1 MIETA
6 LLCLALNVYFE
17 ARGEE
22 SIAGKIAVAEVT
34 LNRVASQD
42 YPNTICEVVLQE
54 NQNGCSFSWWCDKK
68 SDVPAERYAFQES
81 KALARM
87 MIKDGEYISVVG
99 KDVTHYHAKSVNPYW
114 SDSLSYKTSVGNH
127 IFYTQ
132 KLNKPLPR
140 PTGLIC
146 EQRAPF
152 VYVEDM
158 CLKYEDE
165 I

>member
-17 ARGEE
+17 ARSEP
-22 SIAGKIAVAEVT
+22 IAGKIAVAEVT

-54 NQNGCSFSWWCDKK
+54 NQNGCSFSWWCDGQ
-68 SDVPAERYAFQES
+68 SDVPAEYTAFQES

-146 EQRAPF
+146 EQRDPF

>member
-54 NQNGCSFSWWCDKK
+54 NQNGCSFSWWCDGQ
-68 SDVPAERYAFQES
+68 SDVPAEYTAFQES

-146 EQRAPF
+146 EQRDPF

>member
-22 SIAGKIAVAEVT
+22 SIAGKLAVAEVT

-54 NQNGCSFSWWCDKK
+54 NQNGCSFSWWCDGK
-68 SDVPAERYAFQES
+68 SDVPAEYTAFQES
-81 KALARM
+81 KALAKM
-87 MIKDGEYISVVG
+87 MLEDGEYISVVG
-99 KDVTHYHAKSVNPYW
+99 KDVTHYHATSVNPYW
-114 SDSLSYKTSVGNH
+114 SDSMSYTKTIGNH
-127 IFYTQ
+127 VFYAESS
-132 KLNKPLPR
+132 NKPLPR

-146 EQRAPF
+146 EQRDYH
-152 VYVEDM
+152 VYAMNTCVE
-158 CLKYEDE
+158 YEE
-165 I
+165 EL